1 MNGSMEGEEMA
12 RLIDELKRDHAE
24 MEKMLTRAKDPSISH
39 KETHQI
45 LLAAQASLLAHL
57 KKEDAQLYPVLNRA
71 AEDDANLKRTVDFYA
86 KDMDL
91 ITKEVI
97 AFFNKYNAP
106 NAPID
111 IEFAKAF
118 GKLYSTISKRQRNEE
133 NSLYREFEKL
143 QP

>member
-1 MNGSMEGEEMA
+1 MA

-24 MEKMLTRAKDPSISH
+24 MEKMLAKAKDPGISH

-57 KKEDAQLYPVLNRA
+57 KKEDAQLYPVLQRA
-71 AEDDANLKRTVDFYA
+71 AAGDANLKRTVEFYA
-86 KDMDL
+86 KDMDQ
-91 ITKEVI
+91 ITGEVI
-97 AFFNKYNAP
+97 GFFNRYADP

-118 GKLYSTISKRQRNEE
+118 GKLYATISRRQRNEE

-143 QP
+143 QA